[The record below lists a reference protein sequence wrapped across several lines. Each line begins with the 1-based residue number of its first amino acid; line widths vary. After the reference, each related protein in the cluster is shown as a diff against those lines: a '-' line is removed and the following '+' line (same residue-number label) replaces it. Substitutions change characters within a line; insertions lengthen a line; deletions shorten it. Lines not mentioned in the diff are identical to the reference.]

1 MKPVIIYTLPDA
13 IKQIADLQKTQVV
26 LEGMLAQERL
36 VYGRVTYEI
45 TTKNQALQE
54 EVIQVNH
61 ELLQA
66 QQMLVDKDSLIAS
79 LQEELARIN
88 EQMEEGL
95 AKGWQL
101 DQLRDMLFGKRSEKF
116 VPSLGDTQAAIQ
128 QTLGADFDSQVVD
141 AIVQEQTTGLQQSE
155 SPSNRNKKRCLPQ
168 KINRRPFARHLET
181 VKTVVDYQGDKT
193 GLKIFG
199 KKVTVYYD
207 FEPGKIVKRVDEHIQ
222 YIHTD
227 GSGKIITPGVAPR
240 IIERGQAGNALVAHM
255 QTERFVYGMPYHRQL
270 QRFERTLGFSFAPS
284 TVNHWEQICYHKLK
298 RLLKLLKKLI
308 QQADYIKA
316 DETPLLYVN
325 DIAKGKASR
334 GWLWVFE
341 APRLKMILFEFSPS
355 RGHQVPKELLKDFKG
370 DLQTDGYSAYTTA
383 FRDNEFVQLTACLIH
398 IRRGFKAAQQQH
410 REGVQE
416 VLTWFNIIYKLEKQA
431 RTQGLGDEGRLAMRL
446 KYTKP
451 FFEKI
456 KQWLDEQKQRN
467 LPPDSP
473 IAGAVNYALNRW
485 DKLQRFFE
493 DGKIDLDTNSTE
505 NAIRPVTIFR
515 KNSLFA
521 GNEHGGERAALFY
534 SLLETCKLNHI
545 DPYQYLKD
553 VYDRIHDCPPTDLS
567 TCYLLIGNKAGWVIK
582 RHLPTH
588 NIRSKNCYPHFC
600 LP

>member
-1 MKPVIIYTLPDA
+1 LKPVIIFTLPDA
-13 IKQIADLQKTQVV
+13 IKQIADLQKKQVV

-36 VYGRVTYEI
+36 VYGRVTYE
-45 TTKNQALQE
+45 TTAKNQVLQE
-54 EVIQVNH
+54 EIIQINR

-66 QQMLVDKDSLIAS
+66 HQMLADKDSLIAS

-88 EQMEEGL
+88 EQVEEGL

-116 VPSLGDTQAAIQ
+116 VPSPADTQVAIQ
-128 QTLGADFDSQVVD
+128 QTLGADFDSQIVE
-141 AIVQEQTTGLQQSE
+141 AIVQEQVAAPL
-155 SPSNRNKKRCLPQ
+155 PSDTPTNRNKKRCLPQ
-168 KINRRPFARHLET
+168 KIKRRPFARHLET
-181 VKTVVDYQGDKT
+181 VKTIVDYQGDKT
-193 GLKIFG
+193 GLKVFG

-207 FEPGKIVKRVDEHIQ
+207 FEPGKLIKKVEEHIQ
-222 YIHTD
+222 YISTD
-227 GSGKIITPGVAPR
+227 GKARIITPPVAPR

-270 QRFERTLGFSFAPS
+270 QRFERTLRFSFAPS
-284 TVNHWEQICYHKLK
+284 TVNHWEQICFHKLK

-341 APRLKMILFEFSPS
+341 APGLKMILFEFSPS

-370 DLQTDGYSAYTTA
+370 DLQTDGYSAYATA

-398 IRRGFKAAQQQH
+398 IRRGFKAAQRQH

-521 GNEHGGERAALFY
+521 GNEHGGERVALFY
-534 SLLETCKLNHI
+534 SLLETCKLNNI

-553 VYDRIHDCPPTDLS
+553 VYDRIHDCPAQGLIH
-567 TCYLLIGNKAGWVIK
+567 LLPPYWKKG
-582 RHLPTH
+582 RLETH
-588 NIRSKNCYPHFC
+588 TPPDNI
-600 LP
+600 